1 MRCRCEK
8 EMVSITISAN
18 NISFL
23 KSTSTRRLLSSEIV
37 FSHISFEN
45 GIVAFR
51 MEPVFPVDEVF
62 GLAFV
67 PNERIRI
74 TALYDLSRR
83 CPFNTLDFVV
93 EAGDREYRYEYMLT
107 KAERELMADKM
118 DSFFFERT
126 GMRLTE
132 FSLETPVRL

>member
-1 MRCRCEK
+1 M
-8 EMVSITISAN
+8 TNAN

-23 KSTSTRRLLSSEIV
+23 KNKSTRRLLPSEIV

-45 GIVAFR
+45 GAQAAFR

-62 GLAFV
+62 GLAFI

-74 TALYDLSRR
+74 TALYDLLRH

-93 EAGDREYRYEYMLT
+93 EAEGKEYRYEYMLT
-107 KAERELMADKM
+107 KAERKLLEDKM
-118 DSFFFERT
+118 DSFFFKRT
-126 GMRLTE
+126 GMSLSA
-132 FSLETPVRL
+132 FSLENPVRT

>member
-8 EMVSITISAN
+8 EMVSITVSAN

-23 KSTSTRRLLSSEIV
+23 KSTSTRRLLPSEIV
-37 FSHISFEN
+37 FSHVYFEN
-45 GIVAFR
+45 GTVAFQ
-51 MEPVFPVDEVF
+51 MEPVFPVGEVF

-67 PNERIRI
+67 PNERIQI

-83 CPFNTLDFVV
+83 CPFNTLDFTV
-93 EAGDREYRYEYMLT
+93 EAGGKEYSYEYMLT
-107 KAERELMADKM
+107 KAERKLMADKM
-118 DSFFFERT
+118 DSFFERA

>member
-1 MRCRCEK
+1 
-8 EMVSITISAN
+8 MVYITVSAN
-18 NISFL
+18 NISFF
-23 KSTSTRRLLSSEIV
+23 KSTSTRRLLPSEIV
-37 FSHISFEN
+37 FSRIAFETKA
-45 GIVAFR
+45 VAFQ

-67 PNERIRI
+67 PNERIQI

-93 EAGDREYRYEYMLT
+93 EAMDREYRYEYMLT
-107 KAERELMADKM
+107 KAEREMMAEKM
-118 DSFFFERT
+118 ERFFYDRA
-126 GMRLTE
+126 GMRLAE

>member
-45 GIVAFR
+45 GAVAFQ

-83 CPFNTLDFVV
+83 CPFNTLGFVV
-93 EAGDREYRYEYMLT
+93 EAEDKEYRYEYMLT
-107 KAERELMADKM
+107 KVERKLVADKM

-126 GMRLTE
+126 GMSLTE

>member
-1 MRCRCEK
+1 M
-8 EMVSITISAN
+8 
-18 NISFL
+18 
-23 KSTSTRRLLSSEIV
+23 
-37 FSHISFEN
+37 
-45 GIVAFR
+45 
-51 MEPVFPVDEVF
+51 DEVF

-74 TALYDLSRR
+74 TALYDLSRH
-83 CPFNTLDFVV
+83 CPFNTLDFAV
-93 EAGDREYRYEYMLT
+93 EAGGKEYSYEYMLT
-107 KAERELMADKM
+107 KAERKLVEDKM

>member
-1 MRCRCEK
+1 
-8 EMVSITISAN
+8 
-18 NISFL
+18 
-23 KSTSTRRLLSSEIV
+23 
-37 FSHISFEN
+37 
-45 GIVAFR
+45 
-51 MEPVFPVDEVF
+51 MEPVFPADEVF

-67 PNERIRI
+67 ANEQLQIVAR
-74 TALYDLSRR
+74 YDLIRHR
-83 CPFNTLDFVV
+83 PFNTLDFTVQ
-93 EAGDREYRYEYMLT
+93 AGDREYRYEYMLT

>member
-1 MRCRCEK
+1 
-8 EMVSITISAN
+8 MVSITISAN

-45 GIVAFR
+45 GAVAFQ
-51 MEPVFPVDEVF
+51 MEPVFPADEVF

-67 PNERIRI
+67 PNERIQI

-83 CPFNTLDFVV
+83 CPFNTLDFTV
-93 EAGDREYRYEYMLT
+93 EAMDREYRYEYMLT
-107 KAERELMADKM
+107 KAERRLVADKM
-118 DSFFFERT
+118 DGFFFERT

-132 FSLETPVRL
+132 FCLEPPVRL

>member
-1 MRCRCEK
+1 
-8 EMVSITISAN
+8 MVSITESAN

-23 KSTSTRRLLSSEIV
+23 KSTSTRRLFSSEIV

-45 GIVAFR
+45 RAVAFR

-67 PNERIRI
+67 PNERIQI
-74 TALYDLSRR
+74 TALYDLSLR
-83 CPFNTLDFVV
+83 CPFNTLDFIVQA
-93 EAGDREYRYEYMLT
+93 EDREYRYEYMLT
-107 KAERELMADKM
+107 KAERKLMADKM

-126 GMRLTE
+126 GLRLTG

>member
-1 MRCRCEK
+1 M
-8 EMVSITISAN
+8 
-18 NISFL
+18 
-23 KSTSTRRLLSSEIV
+23 
-37 FSHISFEN
+37 
-45 GIVAFR
+45 VAFR

-93 EAGDREYRYEYMLT
+93 EAEGKEYSYDCFLLGT
-107 KAERELMADKM
+107 L
-118 DSFFFERT
+118 
-126 GMRLTE
+126 
-132 FSLETPVRL
+132 